1 MKKISLIL
9 LTLLMSFGFFYSVSA
24 AAQNPWVICTG
35 LPGCP
40 QTTEFTPDIKWAA
53 QDDARNA
60 KAFQFLWNVIAEGIK
75 YAAVAAV
82 ISLMISWVMFVVSAW
97 DEDKITKSRKWITW
111 SLVWVLLTVS
121 AWSLVNLVN
130 SFKIN

>member
-1 MKKISLIL
+1 
-9 LTLLMSFGFFYSVSA
+9 MSFWFFYSSVQA
-24 AAQNPWVICTG
+24 TQTPWVVCTW

-40 QTTEFTPDIKWAA
+40 KKTDFVVDVTWWWKN
-53 QDDARNA
+53 NA
-60 KAFQFLWNVIAEGIK
+60 GNQEAFNFLWNVIAEWIK
-75 YAAVAAV
+75 YAAVVAV
-82 ISLMISWVMFVVSAW
+82 ISLMISWVMFVVSAG

-111 SLVWVLLTVS
+111 SLVGVLLTVS